1 MNLKKILIILS
12 LALLSAGCSAFQT
25 KLPAGVVKS
34 VNGGS
39 DWQFSNAI
47 ASSTTASLVGLNIS
61 KLDFDPNNRQTVFV
75 GTYTDGMFRSD
86 DSGAHWNRV
95 LSKIF
100 VYDFAIKPGDAKT
113 IYASGLCVDHG
124 CVVKTTDGGAS
135 WTEIYKEGSVATASA
150 VRTITINPLNLNQI
164 IIGTASGSV
173 IKSAD
178 SGNSWQLANDFKNQV
193 NRILWQ
199 GGNVYALVKAKGLFI
214 SPGFADNFTDLTA
227 NLKSTYAAANLINNS
242 DTIEAFN
249 QVFVDFTS
257 PTLIYI
263 TTSKGL
269 FKTVDGGQNW
279 TAQQL
284 PLKPSESIVHAI
296 AIARNSSNIV
306 YTSVGSTIYKSLDAG
321 QSWQTQ
327 NINSGGYIN
336 YILIDPQLPQIVYAG
351 VYLNQ

>member
-1 MNLKKILIILS
+1 
-12 LALLSAGCSAFQT
+12 
-25 KLPAGVVKS
+25 
-34 VNGGS
+34 
-39 DWQFSNAI
+39 
-47 ASSTTASLVGLNIS
+47 
-61 KLDFDPNNRQTVFV
+61 
-75 GTYTDGMFRSD
+75 MFRSD
-86 DSGAHWNRV
+86 DSGANWKRV

-100 VYDFAIKPGDAKT
+100 VYDFAIKSGEPKT
-113 IYASGLCVDHG
+113 IYAAGLCVDHG

-150 VRTITINPLNLNQI
+150 VRAIAINPLNLNQI
-164 IIGTASGSV
+164 IIGTGSGIV

-178 SGNSWQLANDFKNQV
+178 SGNSWQLANDFKSQV

-199 GGNVYALVKAKGLFI
+199 GGDVYALVKGRGLFI
-214 SPGFADNFTDLTA
+214 STGFADSFTDLTA
-227 NLKSTYAAANLINNS
+227 NLKSSYATANLINNA
-242 DTIEAFN
+242 DTIDIFN

-257 PTLIYI
+257 PTLIYL

-269 FKTVDGGQNW
+269 FKTIDGGQNW
-279 TAQQL
+279 TAQKL
-284 PLKPSESIVHAI
+284 PLKPSENIVHAI

-327 NINSGGYIN
+327 NISSGGYIN

-351 VYLNQ
+351 VYLNN